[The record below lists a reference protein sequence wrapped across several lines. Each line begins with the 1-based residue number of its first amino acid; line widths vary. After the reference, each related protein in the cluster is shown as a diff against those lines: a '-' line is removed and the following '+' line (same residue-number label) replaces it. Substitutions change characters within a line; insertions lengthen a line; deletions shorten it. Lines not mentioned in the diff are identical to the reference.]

1 MNKMRIPSYT
11 HNKVSIMLLQSQ
23 LKRIPSPSS
32 SVERYKEAIKE
43 LESSAA
49 PRSFKLYP
57 SKIMYNNKV
66 YEGHLTSSFISKL
79 FNVKEA
85 TIYNRYRREGC
96 GVYAMTN
103 GMCIFIG
110 RDLKIDNDNIDALL
124 NDMLVDIEKLSN
136 N

>member
-1 MNKMRIPSYT
+1 MNKMKVPECA
-11 HNKVSIMLLQSQ
+11 HNKTSITLLQTQ
-23 LKRIPSPSS
+23 LRRIPSPSS

-43 LESSAA
+43 LGASVA

-66 YEGHLTSSFISKL
+66 YEGYLTSSFISKL
-79 FNVKEA
+79 FNVKEP

-110 RDLKIDNDNIDALL
+110 GSLKISHDNIDTLL
-124 NDMLVDIEKLSN
+124 NDMLDDINKMAN

>member
-1 MNKMRIPSYT
+1 MNKMRIPSYI

-23 LKRIPSPSS
+23 LRRIPSPSS
-32 SVERYKEAIKE
+32 SVERYKEAVKE
-43 LESSAA
+43 LEASAA

-66 YEGHLTSSFISKL
+66 YEGHLTASFISKL

-85 TIYNRYRREGC
+85 TVYHRYHREGC

-110 RDLKIDNDNIDALL
+110 RDLKIDNDTIDILL
-124 NDMLVDIEKLSN
+124 NDMLTDIEKSSN